1 MDYVEFEKDLIAV
14 LLVVQS
20 VHDKNRLLYKYEQI
34 NTDKREPEPVSFH
47 TYYSI
52 VIAKDFDP
60 PSSKDEDA
68 PRKTF
73 RNFDDT
79 TLSILTS
86 PNSYGTHVE
95 VQVDDVVFVGHTLS
109 LENNTNLKSF
119 AAIAKP
125 SVILSY
131 QEMSKRIGT
140 AIRCEE
146 QRANYLNEEYAK
158 LLAVLQQYDID
169 AADPL
174 NRKNEEGK
182 AKETIEKLYVTMVQ
196 QSPLA
201 ATLKQIYTDLQAS
214 GEINI
219 IINNWLNVS
228 CCLPHRSIAL
238 NCPLAIDFAFKVLSN
253 SEQYLKPYY
262 GLLLVIDP
270 SALLNSLPAD
280 ASSTLTTLVRHL
292 RSSYSMSRLSIETGV
307 PLSQIYSLASHLLY
321 WGRAKIMYPINDE
334 NIYIISPDADISK
347 QGSLSK
353 LYRETFQNT
362 SNYPTL
368 QEALA
373 EYSDAVTFYDHLVRN
388 DNESELQGRFQCV
401 EWLLRHRLL
410 TQLHYYYYLLLPND
424 DRNDFTNEYKLTR
437 LPRTRTPL
445 RRNQYSSDAV
455 GVASKS
461 ERFSLTSENIDIRE
475 NILSINGFEYNMAS
489 SPMTNPLSYS
499 SIHNS
504 RSTDTL
510 KTMTGTSHDDVFVPG
525 SVNSS
530 VVTGRGSRQV
540 LHYLPHITQALP
552 NESTEYHR
560 RLAFAIKDAKEQQ
573 VTDFLRIIKYL
584 DGTYHLEEIASLENM
599 TRLQVSTIIEKFQT
613 IVIRALHCDPNPIL
627 QI

>member
-445 RRNQYSSDAV
+445 VRLL
-455 GVASKS
+455 S
-461 ERFSLTSENIDIRE
+461 ELPT
-475 NILSINGFEYNMAS
+475 LSS

-510 KTMTGTSHDDVFVPG
+510 KTMTGTSHDDVFVAG

-530 VVTGRGSRQV
+530 VVTGRGSRQI

-560 RLAFAIKDAKEQQ
+560 RLAFAIKDAKEQE

-599 TRLQVSTIIEKFQT
+599 TRLRVSTILEKFQT

>member
-445 RRNQYSSDAV
+445 VRLL
-455 GVASKS
+455 S
-461 ERFSLTSENIDIRE
+461 ELPT
-475 NILSINGFEYNMAS
+475 LSS

-530 VVTGRGSRQV
+530 VVTGRGSRQI

-552 NESTEYHR
+552 SESTEYHR
-560 RLAFAIKDAKEQQ
+560 RLAFAIKDAKEQE

-599 TRLQVSTIIEKFQT
+599 TRLRVSTILEKFQT